1 MPIPFQLSS
10 PRFKDGETIPIAY
23 TCEGDD
29 LPPPLHWEGEPP
41 GTRSFALVM
50 QDPDAPDPSNPQTTW
65 THWVLYNLPPN
76 IHDIP
81 ESMLPESLPAGAR
94 EALNDWKRM
103 GYGGPCPP
111 IGRHRYFYRV
121 FALDTVL
128 PDMGHVTWKQ
138 LESSMKG
145 HILAQTELIGTYE
158 KVQGYQDAHKEES
171 RHHRRH

>member
-1 MPIPFQLSS
+1 MPIPFQLTS
-10 PRFKDGETIPIAY
+10 PRFQNGATIPIAY

-50 QDPDAPDPSNPQTTW
+50 QDPDAPDPANPKTTW

-81 ESMLPESLPAGAR
+81 ESMLRESLPEGAR

-121 FALDTVL
+121 YALDTVL

-138 LESSMKG
+138 LERALEG
-145 HILAQTELIGTYE
+145 HVLAQTELIGTYE
-158 KVQGYQDAHKEES
+158 KFNHSHQH
-171 RHHRRH
+171 

>member
-1 MPIPFQLSS
+1 MPIPFQLTS
-10 PRFKDGETIPIAY
+10 PRFQNGEKIPVAY

-50 QDPDAPDPSNPQTTW
+50 QDPDAPDPEQPKATW

-81 ESMLPESLPAGAR
+81 ESMLPESLPTGAR

-111 IGRHRYFYRV
+111 VGRHRYFYRIY
-121 FALDTVL
+121 ALDTVL

-138 LESSMKG
+138 LERALQG

-158 KVQGYQDAHKEES
+158 KFNHPRPS
-171 RHHRRH
+171 